1 MDQRQRQSP
10 LPSRIVIGLI
20 IVAIGVVLLAGNLGW
35 LDSRYLLKALW
46 PLALVAVGVAMLRDS
61 NQRKGNPWA
70 WVLIT
75 AGIWIFADNF
85 GWVAFDVWDLIVP
98 GILLFIG
105 ANLIFRTRGSGGKER
120 KDHQHKQGEFES
132 SSDASFT
139 EPESPS
145 PEAPVRPRLADHSP
159 EFVRSFAFMSYCD
172 LHPVMHPLRGGDLN
186 AVMGG
191 IKLDLRDTGMEGDQ
205 AVIDVFAFWGG
216 IEILVPPDWIVSS
229 KVTTIIGGFVDSRR
243 PTKVVPT
250 KTLIIRGFNLMS
262 GIELKN

>member
-1 MDQRQRQSP
+1 MDQRQRNTP
-10 LPSRIVIGLI
+10 VPSRVVIGI
-20 IVAIGVVLLAGNLGW
+20 IVVAIGVVLLAGNLGW
-35 LDSRYLLKALW
+35 LDSRHLLGAIW
-46 PLALVAVGVAMLRDS
+46 PLAIVAAGVAMLRDP

-75 AGIWIFADNF
+75 AGIWISADNL
-85 GWVAFDVWDLIVP
+85 GWVAFDIWDLIVP

-105 ANLIFRTRGSGGKER
+105 ANLIYRTRETPSNHR
-120 KDHQHKQGEFES
+120 AS
-132 SSDASFT
+132 SSESGADPTHT
-139 EPESPS
+139 EDGSEHPH
-145 PEAPVRPRLADHSP
+145 VRPRLADHSP

-172 LHPVMHPLRGGDLN
+172 LHPVMHPLQGGDLN

-191 IKLDLRDTGMEGDQ
+191 IKLDLRDTGMEGDH

-229 KVTTIIGGFVDSRR
+229 KVTTLIGGFVDSRR

-262 GIELKN
+262 GIEVKN